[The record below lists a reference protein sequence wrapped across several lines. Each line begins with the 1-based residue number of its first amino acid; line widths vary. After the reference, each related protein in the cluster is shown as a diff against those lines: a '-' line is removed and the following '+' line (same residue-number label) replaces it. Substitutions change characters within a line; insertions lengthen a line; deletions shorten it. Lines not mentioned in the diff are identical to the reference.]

1 MSEVLEVT
9 GISKAFGG
17 VQALRNVNLAIHEGE
32 IHCLAGGN
40 GSGKSTLIKIV
51 SGYYKAD
58 NGTIRINGKEF
69 KKLNPIDA
77 IMEGIQVIYQDLS
90 VFPNLSVAENIALNN
105 ELFNKRRFINWNN
118 IRAVARESMDKV
130 KINLPLDEK
139 VEDLSIADKQMIAIC
154 RALVN
159 NAKLIIMDEPTT
171 ALTRREIKK
180 LFEVIK
186 TLQRQGVSV
195 LFVSHKLNE
204 VFEISERFTVL
215 RNGENVITDNTDNVD
230 YDKFVHYM
238 TGRNI
243 QEDYFIPNRIDT
255 KQPILKVRNLSLTNG
270 FKDIS
275 FEVYRGEILG
285 ITGLLGSGR
294 TELALSLFGLFPAE
308 QGEIFLDGKRIEVRS
323 PIEAVRNGIGYV
335 PEDRISEGLFLEQS
349 IRKNIAV
356 SSIDNMVKSN
366 GTVDFA
372 KIDGALESWVKELS
386 IIMGAKDD
394 AASTLSGGNQQ
405 KIVLGKWLE
414 MKPRVLILNGPTVGV
429 DVGAKFDLHHYLRK
443 LVEDH
448 DIGIILISDDIPEIH
463 KNCNRILVMRKGR
476 ICSEVTNT
484 QTTEKDLLSLI
495 TKEG

>member
-17 VQALRNVNLAIHEGE
+17 VQALKNVNLAIHEGE

-58 NGTIRINGKEF
+58 SGTIRINGKEF

-105 ELFNKRRFINWNN
+105 ELFNKRKIISRKNF
-118 IRAVARESMDKV
+118 RAVARESMDKV

-171 ALTRREIKK
+171 ALTRKEIKK

-230 YDKFVHYM
+230 YDRFVYYM

-243 QEDYFIPNRIDT
+243 QEDYFMPKRIDT

-323 PIEAVRNGIGYV
+323 PIEAVKNGMGYV
-335 PEDRISEGLFLEQS
+335 PEDRISEDCFWNSQ
-349 IRKNIAV
+349 
-356 SSIDNMVKSN
+356 
-366 GTVDFA
+366 
-372 KIDGALESWVKELS
+372 
-386 IIMGAKDD
+386 
-394 AASTLSGGNQQ
+394 
-405 KIVLGKWLE
+405 
-414 MKPRVLILNGPTVGV
+414 
-429 DVGAKFDLHHYLRK
+429 
-443 LVEDH
+443 
-448 DIGIILISDDIPEIH
+448 
-463 KNCNRILVMRKGR
+463 
-476 ICSEVTNT
+476 
-484 QTTEKDLLSLI
+484 
-495 TKEG
+495 